1 MRCGN
6 DGKLPVRVSAAA
18 GRAGNGGGKA
28 ENAVEAARARER
40 GPAGTGC
47 PRGQPARA
55 SISDAR

>member
-1 MRCGN
+1 MQCGN

-18 GRAGNGGGKA
+18 GKVGNGGGKA
-28 ENAVEAARARER
+28 ENAENATRARER

-47 PRGQPARA
+47 PRGQPAPF